1 MATLSLFYPDRPGG
15 HFDEDYYLT
24 QHVPLVRKRWGPMGL
39 NDIQLLRG
47 VGTPDGSSA
56 PYRVV
61 ALVSFNSAEAIN
73 RALASHSE
81 EIFAS
86 IRRYTD
92 IEPIMQINEDLA

>member
-1 MATLSLFYPDRPGG
+1 
-15 HFDEDYYLT
+15 
-24 QHVPLVRKRWGPMGL
+24 MGL
-39 NDIQLLRG
+39 TDIRLLRG
-47 VGTPDGSSA
+47 VRTIDGGSA

-61 ALVSFNSAEAIN
+61 ALVTFVSADAIS

-92 IEPIMQINEDLA
+92 IEPVIQINEDLA